1 MARLRPYPL
10 FWNLLTRMTPEEII
24 SKVKDLPVVSE
35 TARKLPALLNKPEL
49 HRDDLVQTLRCD
61 NVLTAKLLRVC
72 NSAEIGLRE
81 PVTSMDQAVLLLG
94 HNVIFRTVCALGYG
108 GIMSAPL
115 AGYAVE
121 ANGLWSH
128 SVTTGVAAEYL
139 AEVENYG
146 SFQPPLAFTAGL
158 LHDLGKIILNQLLT
172 PKIRAEI
179 RVLIAEKNLSRVA
192 AEREVFG
199 ADHAAV
205 GAALLRR
212 WGVPEVIAQAVA
224 DHHTPVAQP
233 EIQLSALVHLANS
246 AALLSGSAGCWDA
259 YAMRVQQDLSQTLS
273 LEVTR
278 IEQLL
283 LGVHSSLATVKQL
296 MAAA

>member
-1 MARLRPYPL
+1 
-10 FWNLLTRMTPEEII
+10 MTPEEII

-49 HRDDLVQTLRCD
+49 HRDDLVQTIRCD

-72 NSAEIGLRE
+72 NSAEIGLRQE
-81 PVTSMDQAVLLLG
+81 VTSLDQAVMLLG
-94 HNVIFRTVCALGYG
+94 HNVIFRTVTALGYG
-108 GIMSAPL
+108 GIMSGPL
-115 AGYAVE
+115 VGYAVE
-121 ANGLWSH
+121 ANGLWTH
-128 SVTTGVAAEYL
+128 SLTTGGAAEYL
-139 AEVENYG
+139 AEIENYG

-158 LHDLGKIILNQLLT
+158 LHDIGKIVLNQLLT
-172 PKIRAEI
+172 PKVRAEI
-179 RVLIAEKNLSRVA
+179 RLLIAEKNLSRVA

-212 WGVPEVIAQAVA
+212 WGVPEIICEAVA
-224 DHHTPVAQP
+224 DHHKPVIHP
-233 EIQLSALVHLANS
+233 EPRLSALVYLANS
-246 AALLSGSAGCWDA
+246 AALLSVSGGGWDA
-259 YAMRVQQDLSQTLS
+259 YALRIQKELSETLE

>member
-1 MARLRPYPL
+1 
-10 FWNLLTRMTPEEII
+10 MTADEII
-24 SKVKDLPVVSE
+24 SKVRDLPVVSE

-81 PVTSMDQAVLLLG
+81 PVTSLDQAVLLLG

-108 GIMSAPL
+108 GVMSAPL
-115 AGYAVE
+115 VGYAVE

-146 SFQPPLAFTAGL
+146 NFAPPLAFTAGL
-158 LHDLGKIILNQLLT
+158 LHDIGKIVLNQLLT
-172 PKIRAEI
+172 PKIRADI
-179 RVLIAEKNLSRVA
+179 RSVIAEKNLTRVA
-192 AEREVFG
+192 AEREIFG

-212 WGVPEVIAQAVA
+212 WGVPDIIAQAVE
-224 DHHTPVAQP
+224 DHHHPVVQP
-233 EIQLSALVHLANS
+233 EIQLSAVVHLANS
-246 AALLSGSAGCWDA
+246 AAHLSGSSGGVDA
-259 YAMRVQQDLSQTLS
+259 YALRVQKDLSETLE

-283 LGVHSSLATVKQL
+283 LGVHSSLATVRQL

>member
-1 MARLRPYPL
+1 
-10 FWNLLTRMTPEEII
+10 MTADEII

-35 TARKLPALLNKPEL
+35 TARKLPGLLNKPEL

-72 NSAEIGLRE
+72 NSAEIGLAQ
-81 PVTSMDQAVLLLG
+81 PVASLDQAVLLLG
-94 HNVIFRTVCALGYG
+94 DNAIFRTVCALGYG
-108 GIMSAPL
+108 NFMNAPL
-115 AGYAVE
+115 DGYAVE

-139 AEVENYG
+139 AEIENYG
-146 SFQPPLAFTAGL
+146 AFQPPVAFTAGL
-158 LHDLGKIILNQLLT
+158 LHDIGKIVLNQLLT
-172 PKIRAEI
+172 PKLRSEI
-179 RVLIAEKNLSRVA
+179 RTLIAEKHLSRVA

-199 ADHAAV
+199 VDHAAV
-205 GAALLRR
+205 GATLLRR

-224 DHHTPVAQP
+224 DHHEPVIQP

-246 AALLSGSAGCWDA
+246 AAHLSGTAGGWDA
-259 YAMRVQQDLSQTLS
+259 YALRVQRDLSQTLDMDVS
-273 LEVTR
+273 R

>member
-1 MARLRPYPL
+1 
-10 FWNLLTRMTPEEII
+10 MTPEEII
-24 SKVKDLPVVSE
+24 SKVKDLPIVSE

-49 HRDDLVQTLRCD
+49 HRDDLVKTLRCD

-72 NSAEIGLRE
+72 NSVEIGLRE
-81 PVTSMDQAVLLLG
+81 PVTSLDQAVLLLG
-94 HNVIFRTVCALGYG
+94 DNVIFRTVCALGYG
-108 GIMSAPL
+108 SIMSAPL
-115 AGYAVE
+115 VGYAVE

-139 AEVENYG
+139 AEIENYG
-146 SFQPPLAFTAGL
+146 SFQPPVAFTAGL
-158 LHDLGKIILNQLLT
+158 LHDIGKIILNQLLT
-172 PKIRAEI
+172 PKIRSDI
-179 RVLIAEKNLSRVA
+179 RDLIAEKTLSRVD

-224 DHHTPVAQP
+224 SHHHPVVQP
-233 EIQLSALVHLANS
+233 EIELSALVHLANS
-246 AALLSGSAGCWDA
+246 AAHLCGSAGGWDA
-259 YAMRVQQDLSQTLS
+259 YALRIQRDLSVTLE
-273 LEVTR
+273 LDVPR
-278 IEQLL
+278 VEQLL
-283 LGVHSSLATVKQL
+283 LGVHASLATVKQL